1 MPIETTRPAAV
12 ALERR
17 KGDRRGMD
25 ALRAEAL
32 QTLITRVEDKNFGG
46 LRNRVQWSQKITP
59 QRLVLLAVALLAG
72 GLAAYLA
79 MQHDQPAV
87 AEAPVVEVKAVTVQV
102 LVAKQ
107 AIGAG
112 QRLSPTAVEWQDWPE
127 TAIRP
132 DYLTIAATP
141 SAATDVAGSMARSE
155 IFAGEPILQQKLAP
169 AGHGFLSAILTSG
182 MRGVSVTVA
191 AASASGGFVVPN
203 DHVDVVLTR
212 ASDTGGQESQTILR
226 NARVLGIND
235 RLSASAPPAASSEP
249 VDPSTQAF
257 ANEAIATLE
266 LDPTQAELIINAS
279 MTGRLSLMLRAS
291 TDTPAAATTP
301 TPRGDDG
308 ATNAAIRLTSPFWKK

>member
-112 QRLSPTAVEWQDWPE
+112 QRLSPTAVEWQDWP
-127 TAIRP
+127 R
-132 DYLTIAATP
+132 
-141 SAATDVAGSMARSE
+141 R
-155 IFAGEPILQQKLAP
+155 
-169 AGHGFLSAILTSG
+169 
-182 MRGVSVTVA
+182 R
-191 AASASGGFVVPN
+191 
-203 DHVDVVLTR
+203 
-212 ASDTGGQESQTILR
+212 
-226 NARVLGIND
+226 
-235 RLSASAPPAASSEP
+235 SAP
-249 VDPSTQAF
+249 
-257 ANEAIATLE
+257 
-266 LDPTQAELIINAS
+266 
-279 MTGRLSLMLRAS
+279 
-291 TDTPAAATTP
+291 TT
-301 TPRGDDG
+301 
-308 ATNAAIRLTSPFWKK
+308 